1 MTLLTL
7 PSVPHLGAALKQDSR
22 PARVNPSGLRG
33 PGQPSSLQVSHKG
46 GCSGLRGVG
55 REQEN
60 HRLGGHRCVQ
70 GGLGGSSVWPE
81 LVLECILK
89 PMDNGL
95 ETEAAIKML
104 PTHPPSQE
112 KCEKNELYI

>member
-1 MTLLTL
+1 M
-7 PSVPHLGAALKQDSR
+7 
-22 PARVNPSGLRG
+22 
-33 PGQPSSLQVSHKG
+33 
-46 GCSGLRGVG
+46 
-55 REQEN
+55 
-60 HRLGGHRCVQ
+60 Q
-70 GGLGGSSVWPE
+70 GGLGGSSVWTE